1 MEKREHAVPRTQSS
15 IYSHGVV
22 IVECVEELHNRKA
35 LYVAASDITTY
46 INLMTDWVSWC
57 KYALP
62 HCHYKV
68 QSGPHHVVRTTLDS
82 QPNRHTNLKP
92 FRGRPPLRKRRKALN
107 APIPTAIPYTSGQ
120 VEFAVDMRADIPLYP
135 LSSAPSDGLA
145 ICLMIA
151 WGYLETASM
160 ENQSRTYR

>member
-1 MEKREHAVPRTQSS
+1 MEKREQGEGMPYHALCH
-15 IYSHGVV
+15 IDLLSHGGVV

-35 LYVAASDITTY
+35 LYDMT
-46 INLMTDWVSWC
+46 MTDWVSSKLHRC

-62 HCHYKV
+62 HHYKV

-82 QPNRHTNLKP
+82 QPAGTQNLKP
-92 FRGRPPLRKRRKALN
+92 FRGRLPLHKRRKALN

-145 ICLMIA
+145 TCLMIL
-151 WGYLETASM
+151 WGYLETVSM